1 MTAYDRAGIVASF
14 AQTRKTLRAARDFGA
29 AVAPE
34 IDRIHFVACGSP
46 NRAMASLAWHL
57 ERLSPRLEV
66 KRWFPA
72 EYMAQNPARLDRR
85 TLVVLASKSGTT
97 AETVAAARWLADKPV
112 RRVAFSQ
119 FADRPLAQ
127 TVSPHFLV
135 GETPE
140 SFIAMAM
147 LIYAMGAGLLE
158 HDGWPH
164 ADRLLASL
172 DALPEAIVEAAV
184 ANDARAAADAR
195 AFARDEI
202 FYHVASGPCST
213 TAYVFGVCVLME
225 MLWLHS
231 TPIEAAEFFHGP
243 FEIVDKQTPLFLM
256 LGEDASRPLME
267 RVARFCDSYAG
278 RVMRYDSRDYPMTG
292 VDPEMRGMLAPFVL
306 QSALKRF
313 AAHLSELRGQPLTTR
328 RYMWKVDY

>member
-1 MTAYDRAGIVASF
+1 MIAYDRAGIVASF
-14 AQTRKTLRAARDFGA
+14 AATRKALAAARAFGEEI
-29 AVAPE
+29 APG

-46 NRAMASLAWHL
+46 NRAMASLAWQI
-57 ERLSPRLEV
+57 EKLSPRLEV
-66 KRWFPA
+66 RRWFPA
-72 EYMAQNPARLDRR
+72 EYMAQNPARIDAR

-97 AETVAAARWLADKPV
+97 AETVAAARWLADKPAQV
-112 RRVAFSQ
+112 VAFSQ

-127 TVSPHFLV
+127 AVPRTFLV

-147 LIYAMGAGLLE
+147 LMYAMGAGLLTHE
-158 HDGWPH
+158 GWPL
-164 ADRLLASL
+164 ADRLIASL
-172 DALPEAIVEAAV
+172 HALPEAIVEAAV
-184 ANDARAAADAR
+184 QNEARAAADAQ
-195 AFARDEI
+195 AFARDDI
-202 FYHVASGPCST
+202 FYHVASGPCFT

-243 FEIVDKQTPLFLM
+243 FEIVDKMTPLCLL
-256 LGEDASRPLME
+256 LGEDDSRPLME
-267 RVARFCDSYAG
+267 RVARFCDTYAG
-278 RVMRYDSRDYPMTG
+278 RVMRYDSRDFAMTG
-292 VDPEMRGMLAPFVL
+292 VDPEIRGMLAPFVL

-328 RYMWKVDY
+328 RYMWKVAY